1 MVSEI
6 VLGIL
11 FYFILPIAVAAQ
23 FWNWYT
29 YFKHNQKV
37 KIARQMQND
46 ENKLKS

>member
-11 FYFILPIAVAAQ
+11 FCFILPIAVAAQ

-37 KIARQMQND
+37 KLIKQTQKEQDDN
-46 ENKLKS
+46 